1 MLHRTG
7 WLVTLAS
14 VLACGPNLAQEPA
27 DAFAARVDSAI
38 TRSDTA
44 RLATLAAQRCTAGD
58 KAERQTCLEDYF
70 LALAGEGRVTLAL
83 GALERLGTAEEDVAK
98 DGHGYTH
105 VIGIKAWQPGDDVAE
120 VFRSCTSLYQS
131 GCYHGVIQSYL
142 TASGT
147 VDSARVLALC
157 DEIAPQGTD
166 NWLRFQCMHGLG
178 HGLEMAWNWDLP
190 RALGGCDWLSTAWDR
205 DSCYGGAIMEN
216 AVASSPGGHHTA
228 KRALEQTGDDHGM
241 HMDHGDH
248 ATGADMG
255 GTPFKMR
262 DSTDALYPCSVL
274 DARYQRACY
283 LGHGGILLATV
294 DYDFE
299 RAAAACDA
307 TPTEV
312 RDVCYTSLGTNASGA
327 TVMDAARSIKLCSPG
342 DPAWRKWCFVGVV
355 KNFIDV
361 TADPASGIAFCRDV
375 PEGVDRD
382 ACWNAVGEQLSVLYT
397 TDLDRRSAVCE
408 TTGEGE
414 ARCRQGAGLWPK
426 IPPEALPA
434 GG

>member
-1 MLHRTG
+1 DPRRTVMLHRTG

-105 VIGIKAWQPGDDVAE
+105 VIGIKAWKPGDDVAE

-147 VDSARVLALC
+147 VDSARVLGLC

-190 RALGGCDWLSTAWDR
+190 RALGGCDWLSTAWD
-205 DSCYGGAIMEN
+205 
-216 AVASSPGGHHTA
+216 
-228 KRALEQTGDDHGM
+228 
-241 HMDHGDH
+241 
-248 ATGADMG
+248 
-255 GTPFKMR
+255 
-262 DSTDALYPCSVL
+262 
-274 DARYQRACY
+274 
-283 LGHGGILLATV
+283 
-294 DYDFE
+294 
-299 RAAAACDA
+299 
-307 TPTEV
+307 
-312 RDVCYTSLGTNASGA
+312 
-327 TVMDAARSIKLCSPG
+327 
-342 DPAWRKWCFVGVV
+342 
-355 KNFIDV
+355 
-361 TADPASGIAFCRDV
+361 
-375 PEGVDRD
+375 
-382 ACWNAVGEQLSVLYT
+382 
-397 TDLDRRSAVCE
+397 
-408 TTGEGE
+408 
-414 ARCRQGAGLWPK
+414 
-426 IPPEALPA
+426 
-434 GG
+434 